1 MSSDIEE
8 LACVS
13 GEGVA
18 MTASGSLSKST
29 KKSIRGTGPLSFSTR
44 SRFPMSA
51 PPIKGRRGGGG
62 GGELPLTHRSVG
74 TQHSSLKL
82 YLAISG

>member
-1 MSSDIEE
+1 MVRYARQCVCYAESVQMSSDIEE

-62 GGELPLTHRSVG
+62 GGGSCH
-74 TQHSSLKL
+74 
-82 YLAISG
+82 